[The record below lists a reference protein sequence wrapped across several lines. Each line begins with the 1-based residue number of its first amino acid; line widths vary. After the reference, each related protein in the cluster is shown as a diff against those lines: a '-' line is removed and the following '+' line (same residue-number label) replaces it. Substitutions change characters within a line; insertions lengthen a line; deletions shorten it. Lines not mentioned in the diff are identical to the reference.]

1 MTDTVTIGE
10 KLHDWRRRRRLSQL
24 DLASDAEISAR
35 HLSFIETGRAKPSR
49 PMLLKLA
56 ETLNIPLRERNAW
69 LLAAGFAPIFPQR
82 PLDDAALRPTL
93 DLLETLLAAHLPFP
107 ALAIDRHWS
116 LVRANAAI
124 NALLVDI
131 APFLL
136 EPPINVLRLS
146 LHPQGLAPRI
156 VNLFEWKAHLL
167 HRLARQIT
175 DTADPVLTALHEE
188 LRHYPGGTPT
198 PAQPAGALAVP
209 LQLRSPTGILSF
221 LSTTMVFGTPLDVTL
236 SELAIETF
244 LPADTATAEAL
255 QAAAQT
261 AAQVE

>member
-1 MTDTVTIGE
+1 MTDMGSIGE

-24 DLASDAEISAR
+24 DLASDADISAR
-35 HLSFIETGRAKPSR
+35 HLSFIETGRSKPSR

-56 ETLNIPLRERNAW
+56 ETLDIPLRERNAW
-69 LLAAGFAPIFPQR
+69 LLAAGFAPIFPER

-93 DLLETLLAAHLPFP
+93 DLLETLLAAHQPFP
-107 ALAIDRHWS
+107 ALAIDRHWT

-124 NALLVDI
+124 TPLLEGI

-136 EPPINVLRLS
+136 EPPVNVLRLS

-156 VNLFEWKAHLL
+156 ANLFEWKAHLL

-175 DTADPVLTALHEE
+175 DTADPVLADLYEE
-188 LRHYPGGTPT
+188 LRHYPAGTPT
-198 PAQPAGALAVP
+198 PAQPATAIAVP
-209 LQLRSPTGILSF
+209 LQLRSPAGIMSF

-244 LPADTATAEAL
+244 LPADAATIEMLKRTMAPVSED
-255 QAAAQT
+255 
-261 AAQVE
+261 